1 MIEKQV
7 VYGKG
12 VLERFDN
19 SDEKVQAGI
28 ESLMVHVQTAY
39 CHTSLGSQIV
49 FERIGD
55 YIYIDKEL
63 RICEIEKYEQKGEF
77 TENNIGD
84 ANLMVYLG
92 AKYFVF
98 SSSHSLETREKH
110 ISFTQLVL
118 LSLYIS

>member
-1 MIEKQV
+1 
-7 VYGKG
+7 
-12 VLERFDN
+12 
-19 SDEKVQAGI
+19 
-28 ESLMVHVQTAY
+28 MVHVQTAY

-63 RICEIEKYEQKGEF
+63 RICEIEKYEQEGEF

-92 AKYFVF
+92 AKYLFF
-98 SSSHSLETREKH
+98 PPLIPSKREKN
-110 ISFTQLVL
+110 I
-118 LSLYIS
+118 Y

>member
-1 MIEKQV
+1 
-7 VYGKG
+7 
-12 VLERFDN
+12 
-19 SDEKVQAGI
+19 
-28 ESLMVHVQTAY
+28 MVHVQTAY

-63 RICEIEKYEQKGEF
+63 RICEIAKYEQEGEF

-92 AKYFVF
+92 AKYLFF
-98 SSSHSLETREKH
+98 SSSHSLETRENV
-110 ISFTQLVL
+110 LVL
-118 LSLYIS
+118 LS

>member
-1 MIEKQV
+1 
-7 VYGKG
+7 
-12 VLERFDN
+12 
-19 SDEKVQAGI
+19 
-28 ESLMVHVQTAY
+28 MVHVQTAY

-63 RICEIEKYEQKGEF
+63 RICEIEKYEQEGEF

-92 AKYFVF
+92 AKYLVF
-98 SSSHSLETREKH
+98 SSSHSLQTKEKY

-118 LSLYIS
+118 LSLYIF